1 MFTPVFKELLTKYLT
16 VFSAVWAV
24 RHKLNPI
31 ARNSNELA
39 FLPAA
44 LELQENPPH
53 SAARITLWVLLAFI
67 LIAVNGA
74 CFRKCAGEVSNN

>member
-1 MFTPVFKELLTKYLT
+1 MFNPVLKELLTKHLT

-31 ARNSNELA
+31 ARSSNELA

-53 SAARITLWVLLAFI
+53 PAARITLWALLAFI

-74 CFRKCAGEVSNN
+74 CFRKCAGEVTNY